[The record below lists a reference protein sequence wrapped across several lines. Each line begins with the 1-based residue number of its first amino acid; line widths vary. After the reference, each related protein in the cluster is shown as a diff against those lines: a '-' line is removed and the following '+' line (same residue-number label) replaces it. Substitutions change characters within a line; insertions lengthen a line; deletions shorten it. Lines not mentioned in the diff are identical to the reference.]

1 MADWGLY
8 SALRGK
14 NNWQQRRADKMMN
27 FQMTEALRAKREREN
42 QQRMQMEAKFL
53 EYQNAIQNLDVLKQ
67 DQERVRGVEGK
78 ARQNVIAGIAKYDG
92 DINKYMNSGGLQ
104 EMNAYQQEVMQSEE
118 LSNAVQ
124 NKKNMAM
131 YLADRAKGDRWMKS
145 VMVDKEFI
153 DPQTGEKTTRK
164 VATNME
170 DQMAMFDSGQ
180 LSNFQFNGSEK
191 KVAINPALFKKS
203 VKDATNPYSK
213 DNYVTQSNVF
223 DAALM
228 QGASKEQAMQL
239 AEEYGQGVQSGGVES
254 AWRWGAGNPLD
265 IEKLKM
271 QASQFREGMNYK
283 RDYLNQ
289 QKELSQ
295 YRAKYG
301 NKATNTLAAHAVAVN
316 RKLMAGGDGATS
328 TDGLLLNDIAK
339 LTPENFI
346 KMPQNKDN
354 PNGMQY
360 MYSGPMRTATTNYVD
375 GIAQSQLTGGILNS
389 TGNPVP
395 IMLGDPN
402 SRNSFVRLRQENGDM
417 ETFAIAYAQGSAE
430 NPIFGAAAANGQAG
444 SWVVGDID
452 NAITGESQKKFVG
465 LIPVGGLLDNPA
477 YTQALDMEAGYKVQ
491 GQGPYENWQSLGTT
505 DYNTINQQ
513 NINAM
518 GGFDQYNQMVN
529 NQLGTFYTGSTSA
542 GQTNYSLEN
551 YDQ

>member
-1 MADWGLY
+1 MAL
-8 SALRGK
+8 
-14 NNWQQRRADKMMN
+14 
-27 FQMTEALRAKREREN
+27 
-42 QQRMQMEAKFL
+42 
-53 EYQNAIQNLDVLKQ
+53 
-67 DQERVRGVEGK
+67 
-78 ARQNVIAGIAKYDG
+78 
-92 DINKYMNSGGLQ
+92 
-104 EMNAYQQEVMQSEE
+104 
-118 LSNAVQ
+118 
-124 NKKNMAM
+124 

-153 DPQTGEKTTRK
+153 DPQTGKKTTRK

-239 AEEYGQGVQSGGVES
+239 AEEYGQGVQAGGVES

-271 QASQFREGMNYK
+271 QASQFRESMNYK
-283 RDYLNQ
+283 RDYLKQ

-316 RKLMAGGDGATS
+316 RKLLAGGDGATS

-354 PNGMQY
+354 PN
-360 MYSGPMRTATTNYVD
+360 
-375 GIAQSQLTGGILNS
+375 
-389 TGNPVP
+389 
-395 IMLGDPN
+395 
-402 SRNSFVRLRQENGDM
+402 ENG
-417 ETFAIAYAQGSAE
+417 SR
-430 NPIFGAAAANGQAG
+430 ANCR
-444 SWVVGDID
+444 
-452 NAITGESQKKFVG
+452 
-465 LIPVGGLLDNPA
+465 
-477 YTQALDMEAGYKVQ
+477 Y
-491 GQGPYENWQSLGTT
+491 
-505 DYNTINQQ
+505 
-513 NINAM
+513 
-518 GGFDQYNQMVN
+518 
-529 NQLGTFYTGSTSA
+529 
-542 GQTNYSLEN
+542 
-551 YDQ
+551 